1 MDRVVRAYEKVSS
14 DSCEFVS
21 GSEHEF
27 TDADPVITIQTRNVI
42 GKRRS
47 MHSNFGMRMRTQQ
60 FGTFRTDSAV
70 TKCRTR
76 CRTANDSDVLSQ
88 CCQIPLLGELDSIAI
103 SDGLRTGEFRLS
115 RVGRKVG
122 VLIGFENRDSGSPP

>member
-14 DSCEFVS
+14 DICEFVS

-27 TDADPVITIQTRNVI
+27 TDADPVITIQARNVV

-47 MHSNFGMRMRTQQ
+47 VHSNFGMRMRTQQ

-76 CRTANDSDVLSQ
+76 CRTANDSNVLGHCGQ
-88 CCQIPLLGELDSIAI
+88 FPMLVEVDGIAI
-103 SDGLRTGEFRLS
+103 CDRSL
-115 RVGRKVG
+115 
-122 VLIGFENRDSGSPP
+122 VLMHCQSLGYIVIHH